1 MRISDRRV
9 FLIIALVLLFPLQV
23 LAQSRPVDD
32 KWALVVGISRFKD
45 ASMNLNYPAKDAADF
60 RDFLI
65 KEAHFAPDHVK
76 LITDEQATRA
86 RILTEIGDTW
96 LPHAAGPNDLV
107 LIYMSSHGSPS
118 QMDNEGFNYLVAH
131 DTQKDQLY
139 ATGIR
144 LENLAETIKERV
156 HCDRTVIILDA
167 CHSGAARAKAGG
179 KSLVRQGNFDIGQIP
194 MGKGLMLICS
204 SQPQEV
210 SWESKNYQNGV
221 FTKQLMD
228 GLKHRGEFTRLG
240 EAFDYMKDKVQQE
253 VLRDRGQLQTPIVRS
268 AWKGDDIVIAARPAK
283 PKPGLPETTASEP
296 AASSA
301 PQTIAM
307 STGAQSIAPPANV
320 ASIGGQNL
328 AVKLLDRVAILPV
341 TGPNEIILDDIW
353 KGFAQKDN
361 IDVPRRLDEVGFRPT
376 IQQVVKKRLAKFLKG
391 KPVFTLEFAGEN
403 GGGTHDEELMT
414 IDRNAIC
421 SGPGVYN
428 WQAAGNLSQAKYL
441 VEITIHDIFFEDQMG
456 HDLAGARISAK
467 LVSGETGEVL
477 WLQKK
482 KKFSRITMACH
493 DDSIFAEVRNFIPN
507 EIAAAIAKPIASLIK
522 DQ

>member
-1 MRISDRRV
+1 MILRSVFVLVV
-9 FLIIALVLLFPLQV
+9 FLLLALPSW
-23 LAQSRPVDD
+23 AQNKPVDD
-32 KWALVVGISRFKD
+32 KWALVVGISKFKD
-45 ASMNLNYPAKDAADF
+45 ASMNLRYPAKDASDF

-86 RILTEIGDTW
+86 RILTEVGDTW

-144 LENLAETIKERV
+144 LENLADTIKERV

-167 CHSGAARAKAGG
+167 CHSGAAKAKTGG
-179 KSLVRQGNFDIGQIP
+179 KSIVRQGNFDIGEIP

-210 SWESKNYQNGV
+210 SWESKKYENGV

-228 GLKHRGEFTRLG
+228 GFKYRGDYTRLG
-240 EAFDYMKDKVQQE
+240 EAFTYMKDKVQEE
-253 VLRDRGQLQTPIVRS
+253 VLRDRGQLQTPVVRS
-268 AWKGDDIVIAARPAK
+268 AWKGDDIVLSAKPAK
-283 PKPGLPETTASEP
+283 PKPGLPDTTPSSPPASTSVAMAIP
-296 AASSA
+296 GSQSA
-301 PQTIAM
+301 GFSATN
-307 STGAQSIAPPANV
+307 TGAIAGSMVN
-320 ASIGGQNL
+320 
-328 AVKLLDRVAILPV
+328 VKLLDRVAILPV
-341 TGPNEIILDDIW
+341 TGPKQIILDDIW
-353 KGFAQKDN
+353 KGFAEKDH
-361 IDVPRRLDEVGFRPT
+361 IDIPRRLKEVGLRST
-376 IQQVVKKRLAKFLKG
+376 IQQVLKKKLAKYLKD
-391 KPVFTLEFAGEN
+391 KPVFALEFAESREGN
-403 GGGTHDEELMT
+403 TPSDDELLLVESKAL
-414 IDRNAIC
+414 
-421 SGPGVYN
+421 SPEPGVFN

-441 VEITIHDIFFEDQMG
+441 VEITIHDIFFQDQMG
-456 HDLAGARISAK
+456 NDLAGARISAK

-482 KKFSRITMACH
+482 KKFSRTTFSSH
-493 DDSIFAEVRNFIPN
+493 DDSIFAEVKNFIPN
-507 EIAAAIAKPIASLIK
+507 SIAGAIAKPIANLIK